1 MLLLI
6 FFELKLHIK
15 KKKDFA
21 SFSKKGKLLAVAVIG
36 RQLRNKN
43 TSPGGAEP
51 VYQLKGV

>member
-43 TSPGGAEP
+43 ISPGGAEP
-51 VYQLKGV
+51 VYQLKRV

>member
-15 KKKDFA
+15 KKKDSV
-21 SFSKKGKLLAVAVIG
+21 SFSKIGKLLAVAVNG